1 MKILRWVVALIIG
14 FFAALFGA
22 SIAVT
27 ILELVGV
34 WLPLALFNGG
44 VVSAFCFVYFS
55 IMVSRSNS
63 FKTVKALS
71 VAIIITALISATGAF
86 IGQSSY
92 MPPLGLLIAAWVF
105 LWDPNMFV
113 KSDNKF

>member
-1 MKILRWVVALIIG
+1 MKILRWVAALIIG
-14 FFAALFGA
+14 FFAAALSA

-34 WLPLALFNGG
+34 WLSLALFNGG
-44 VVSAFCFVYFS
+44 VVSAFCFVY
-55 IMVSRSNS
+55 VSMMLSGNKS
-63 FKTVKALS
+63 VTTVKTLS
-71 VAIIITALISATGAF
+71 VIIIITALISATGAY

-113 KSDNKF
+113 KTE